1 MPRRNNPDRYR
12 EKRRLKFHRKRKP
25 IKRPFLLPN
34 CPIEYARG
42 LYQGEGSAYC
52 SVDEKNKRA
61 RLGADI
67 GIYDREALE
76 PVSPCFGVSPRE
88 DARRGWVLERRGKP
102 ALEIA
107 KALSVTP
114 TRKQQ
119 IQNAIERCKRHWQKG
134 YSDQVEV

>member
-1 MPRRNNPDRYR
+1 MERRYR
-12 EKRRLKFHRKRKP
+12 VPRYKVKRRLKPHRKRKP
-25 IKRPFLLPN
+25 IERPFLLPN
-34 CPIEYARG
+34 CPLEYARG
-42 LYQGEGSAYC
+42 LYLGEGSAYC

-67 GIYDREALE
+67 GLYDKEALD
-76 PVSPCFGVSPRE
+76 PVSPCFGVPPRE

-107 KALSVTP
+107 KALST
-114 TRKQQ
+114 TAIRKQQ

-134 YSDQVEV
+134 YSNHIET